1 MAVPKFRTSRSK
13 GRMRRNH
20 WRKAAAVA
28 WSECPHCH
36 ETKLP
41 HRVCPN
47 CGFYN
52 GMEILPP
59 PPETKE

>member
-20 WRKAAAVA
+20 WRKMAGVP
-28 WSECPHCH
+28 STECPHCH
-36 ETKLP
+36 EPKLP
-41 HRVCPN
+41 HRACPH

-52 GMEILPP
+52 GMEIVAR
-59 PPETKE
+59 KESEE